1 MSSVDKN
8 GPGKTSDGKPAIK
21 SAFPLRD
28 RAGSVG
34 GMSATQ
40 LLQQIENLP
49 KDERTW
55 LFERL
60 CEIEEKDIPES
71 FRQGMAEAE
80 RGELMDMDEALK
92 ELGGE

>member
-1 MSSVDKN
+1 M
-8 GPGKTSDGKPAIK
+8 
-21 SAFPLRD
+21 
-28 RAGSVG
+28 
-34 GMSATQ
+34 
-40 LLQQIENLP
+40 
-49 KDERTW
+49 W

-80 RGELMDMDEALK
+80 RGELLDMDEALK

>member
-1 MSSVDKN
+1 MD
-8 GPGKTSDGKPAIK
+8 
-21 SAFPLRD
+21 F
-28 RAGSVG
+28 
-34 GMSATQ
+34 MSATQ

-92 ELGGE
+92 ELGRE